1 MGWTIPTQPRDGT
14 MAISFENKLFDYL
27 AQLHFDLMSPEVRA
41 RFDEYAKNED
51 FQGHMKEW
59 NKRYVGGLLPD
70 FVSPG
75 VAGVTNDHQLT
86 NDEWKKLYSAFQ
98 KTLQRMN
105 KSKNPKV
112 GFDGGYDKKTKD
124 FIAKWFGS
132 DKLFDQDKA
141 DPAVED
147 KLTDA
152 PDSLLSFLTAHRG
165 QLKTIFETQG
175 VVSKDLT
182 GFTYDNLLNGLA
194 TKKYNTDDNFRK
206 NLFNVVGYIESYGPA
221 GGAIPGYW
229 PSGLGLT
236 PTGTPAPAIDF
247 TTLPMGTDFSRWF
260 VAPTVYAPPLVGS
273 RIDDFKSKH
282 SNIFSELLDPKN
294 SKILEKFLAESE
306 PIIGDQI
313 KAAVAQTDYTN
324 KDSKDFIPEKYPDS
338 KNWKQRFEDWKND
351 TYENHLRRFTN
362 PSRGTR
368 LYFSPWSQNII
379 KAFDKTKLKPTDGLE
394 GILSKKDDVLKNLKS
409 SSTSTSHFKWFAET
423 IENLKTAGMGKAV
436 EGALRNGKQMRN
448 LVSAVI
454 AEAVEQNKIDEAKT
468 ALEVLSVAKYGLSCS
483 RTLGALRE
491 ATKDMSILSDK
502 NLSWNKNEGIQF
514 VTKALDKTTGL
525 AIRGLGLAAT
535 GIHNFIQHRR
545 TKIGDDLRKNK
556 VLSNAHKHWNE
567 EDIHATLTK
576 TQNKATNDLAE
587 LAAGHGA
594 SGHVIDAATIAAET
608 AALGGM
614 PDGPAKDALQ
624 KDIDLYNKSVMDNN
638 NATIEL
644 ANISARQSTRAAT
657 PEKDPFREL
666 IAYWD
671 MLESVGKT
679 HAFTLG
685 SMKLKRDAM
694 FKDETKIIA
703 GAPVKQSHAKHIA
716 DTYLRNYGTLRTA

>member
-1 MGWTIPTQPRDGT
+1 
-14 MAISFENKLFDYL
+14 MAISLENKLFDYL

-41 RFDEYAKNED
+41 RFDEYAKNKD

-59 NKRYVGGLLPD
+59 NNRYVGGMLPD

-75 VAGVTNDHQLT
+75 VGGVTNEHQLSV
-86 NDEWKKLYSAFQ
+86 DEWEKLYLSFQ

-105 KSKNPKV
+105 KAKDPKV
-112 GFDGGYDKKTKD
+112 GFDGGYDKKNKD

-147 KLTDA
+147 KLTNA
-152 PDSLLSFLTAHRG
+152 PAPNSLLSFLTAHRG
-165 QLKTIFETQG
+165 QLETIFKTHG
-175 VVSKDLT
+175 VVSRDPT
-182 GFTYDNLLNGLA
+182 GFTYDKLLNGLA
-194 TKKYNTDDNFRK
+194 TKKYNTDDVFR
-206 NLFNVVGYIESYGPA
+206 NSLSDVISYIEGYGPN
-221 GGAIPGYW
+221 GGAPAGYW
-229 PSGLGLT
+229 PTGLGLAVGGG
-236 PTGTPAPAIDF
+236 PVPAIDF
-247 TTLPMGTDFSRWF
+247 SALPPDFNNWF
-260 VAPTVYAPPLVGS
+260 VAPTIYAPPLVGS
-273 RIDDFKSKH
+273 RVDDFKTKYSD
-282 SNIFSELLDPKN
+282 IFSELLDPKN
-294 SKILEKFLAESE
+294 SKILGNFLTESE

-324 KDSKDFIPEKYPDS
+324 KDSKDYVPEKYPDS

-379 KAFDKTKLKPTDGLE
+379 KAFDKAKLKPTDGLE

-409 SSTSTSHFKWFAET
+409 TPTATSHFKWFTET
-423 IENLKTAGMGKAV
+423 IENLKTAGMNKAV
-436 EGALRNGKQMRN
+436 EGALRNGKQMRD

-454 AEAVEQNKIDEAKT
+454 TEAVEQNKIDEAKT

-502 NLSWNKNEGIQF
+502 DLSWNKNNEGIQF
-514 VTKALDKTTGL
+514 VTKAMDKTAGL
-525 AIRGLGLAAT
+525 AIRGLGLAVT

-545 TKIGDDLRKNK
+545 TKIGYDLRKNK

-567 EDIHATLTK
+567 EDTQATATK
-576 TQNKATNDLAE
+576 KHTEATDNLAK
-587 LAAGHGA
+587 LAAGHGT

-608 AALGGM
+608 AALAGM
-614 PDGPAKDALQ
+614 PAGPAKDALQ
-624 KDIDLYNKSVMDNN
+624 KDVDLYNKSVMDSH
-638 NATIEL
+638 NAAIEL
-644 ANISARQSTRAAT
+644 TNIGANQAARAAA

-694 FKDETKIIA
+694 FKDETRTIA
-703 GAPVKQSHAKHIA
+703 GVPVTQSRAKHIA
-716 DTYLRNYGTLRTA
+716 DAYLKKYNTLRTA

>member
-1 MGWTIPTQPRDGT
+1 
-14 MAISFENKLFDYL
+14 MAISLENKLFDYL

-41 RFDEYAKNED
+41 RFDEYAKNKD

-59 NKRYVGGLLPD
+59 NNRYVGGMLPD
-70 FVSPG
+70 FVNPG
-75 VAGVTNDHQLT
+75 VGVTNEHQLT
-86 NDEWKKLYSAFQ
+86 AAEWDKLYLAFQ

-105 KSKNPKV
+105 KEKDPKV

-141 DPAVED
+141 IAAVED

-152 PDSLLSFLTAHRG
+152 ADSLLSFLTTNRG
-165 QLKTIFETQG
+165 KLETIFKTQG
-175 VVSKDLT
+175 VVSKDSNE
-182 GFTYDNLLNGLA
+182 FTYDKLLNGLA
-194 TKKYNTDDNFRK
+194 TKKYNTDDSFRS
-206 NLFNVVGYIESYGPA
+206 NLSNVISYIEGYGPN
-221 GGAIPGYW
+221 GGAPAGYW
-229 PSGLGLT
+229 PAGLGMS
-236 PTGTPAPAIDF
+236 PAIDF
-247 TTLPMGTDFSRWF
+247 GAPLPPDFNDWF
-260 VAPTVYAPPLVGS
+260 VAPTVYTPPLVGN
-273 RIDDFKSKH
+273 RKNDFKTKYSD
-282 SNIFSELLDPKN
+282 IFSELLDPKN
-294 SKILEKFLAESE
+294 SKILDKFLEKAE

-313 KAAVAQTDYTN
+313 KAAIAQTDYTN
-324 KDSKDFIPEKYPDS
+324 KDSKDYVPEKYPDS

-379 KAFDKTKLKPTDGLE
+379 KAFDKAKLKPTDGLE

-409 SSTSTSHFKWFAET
+409 TPTATSHFKWFTET
-423 IENLKTAGMGKAV
+423 IENLKTAGMNKAV
-436 EGALRNGKQMRN
+436 EGALRNGKQMRD

-502 NLSWNKNEGIQF
+502 DLSWNKNEGIRF
-514 VTKALDKTTGL
+514 VTGAMDKTAGL

-556 VLSNAHKHWNE
+556 VLSSAHKHWNE
-567 EDIHATLTK
+567 EDAHATATK
-576 TQNKATNDLAE
+576 KQTKATDDLAK
-587 LAAGHGA
+587 LAAGHGD

-614 PDGPAKDALQ
+614 PASPAKDALQ
-624 KDIDLYNKSVMDNN
+624 KDVDLYNKSVMDNH
-638 NATIEL
+638 NAAIEL
-644 ANISARQSTRAAT
+644 ANIGARQAARAAA

-694 FKDETKIIA
+694 FKDETRTIA
-703 GAPVKQSHAKHIA
+703 GASVKQSRAKHIA
-716 DTYLRNYGTLRTA
+716 DEYLRNYSRTLRTS

>member
-1 MGWTIPTQPRDGT
+1 M
-14 MAISFENKLFDYL
+14 MAISLENKLFDYL

-41 RFDEYAKNED
+41 RFDEYAKNKD

-59 NKRYVGGLLPD
+59 NNRYVSGMLPD

-75 VAGVTNDHQLT
+75 VGGVTNEHQLT
-86 NDEWKKLYSAFQ
+86 GDEWDKLYLAFQ

-105 KSKNPKV
+105 KAKDPKV

-141 DPAVED
+141 IAAVED
-147 KLTDA
+147 KLTTA
-152 PDSLLSFLTAHRG
+152 VGPANSLLSYLTINRG
-165 QLKTIFETQG
+165 KLETIFKTQG
-175 VVSKDLT
+175 VVSKDSS
-182 GFTYDNLLNGLA
+182 GFTYDKLLNGLA
-194 TKKYNTDDNFRK
+194 TKKYNTDDDFRN
-206 NLFNVVGYIESYGPA
+206 NLSDVISYIEGYGPN
-221 GGAIPGYW
+221 GGAPAGYW
-229 PSGLGLT
+229 PNTLLALEPGINFGLPL
-236 PTGTPAPAIDF
+236 PSDF
-247 TTLPMGTDFSRWF
+247 NDWF
-260 VAPTVYAPPLVGS
+260 VAPTVYAPPLIGS
-273 RIDDFKSKH
+273 RVDDFKTKYSD
-282 SNIFSELLDPKN
+282 IFSELLDPKN
-294 SKILEKFLAESE
+294 SKVLEKFLGNAE

-324 KDSKDFIPEKYPDS
+324 KDSKDYVPEKYPDS

-379 KAFDKTKLKPTDGLE
+379 KAFDKAKLKPTDGLE

-409 SSTSTSHFKWFAET
+409 TPTATSHFKWFTET
-423 IENLKTAGMGKAV
+423 IENLKTAGMNKAV
-436 EGALRNGKQMRN
+436 EGALRNGKQMRD

-454 AEAVEQNKIDEAKT
+454 AEAVEQGKVNEAKT

-491 ATKDMSILSDK
+491 STKDMAILSDK

-514 VTKALDKTTGL
+514 VTKAMDKTAGL
-525 AIRGLGLAAT
+525 AIRGLGLATT

-567 EDIHATLTK
+567 EDTHATATK
-576 TQNKATNDLAE
+576 KHTEATNNLAK
-587 LAAGHGA
+587 LAAGHGD

-614 PDGPAKDALQ
+614 PAGPAKDALQ
-624 KDIDLYNKSVMDNN
+624 KDVDLYNKSVMDNH
-638 NATIEL
+638 NAAIEL
-644 ANISARQSTRAAT
+644 ADIGARQAART
-657 PEKDPFREL
+657 AAPEKDPFREL

-685 SMKLKRDAM
+685 SMDLKRKAM
-694 FKDETKIIA
+694 LKDWANNTSKA
-703 GAPVKQSHAKHIA
+703 QTQANA
-716 DTYLRNYGTLRTA
+716 YLASFDKLRTA